1 MSSSVTSRRA
11 RSNST
16 KSVSERASGGA
27 TVTEEPG
34 ELRAQQR
41 GESREVV
48 RGVAI
53 LVLFVLVNVA
63 LLFGTYTVADRMPS
77 ALPSNADASVF
88 SEARAKAH
96 LLGLARVARRSWAG
110 TKANDA
116 AADYIAREMRVFE
129 ENGVGVRVEVDVQQ
143 VSGVTEFDIAGAHM
157 TNVYNNLTNVVV
169 RLRFGDRA
177 VADPPAIL
185 VNSHFDT
192 PLASDGAV
200 DARAPISSMMETIRA
215 LLHSTPAQLAAL
227 ARRPVAAI
235 FLFNGGE
242 EILQMASTGFVEQHR
257 WAKTVRTVLNCDAVG
272 VRGGAVLFQSG
283 GMPYLRA
290 YAASVPHPFGTS
302 LAVDIFASGLVQSD
316 TDYRVFVKH
325 GGVSGVDLA
334 IYRESHAYHTHI
346 DTVERLQE
354 GLLQHEGDNMLAYL
368 RHVLTGDLLF
378 EDLSGPQQAGVYFD
392 VLQFF
397 FVLYSK
403 TTATLINAVVGAAL
417 FVLVRRDLA
426 RLGVPLRA
434 AAYNAF
440 AVTALGYG
448 AVVAVGVVLNF
459 AAPFMWYAR
468 MSLLVPFFSLPV
480 FLVAIVYAA
489 RRARRATLS
498 LRELER
504 LVYSE
509 AQLVHLF
516 SLALMT
522 AARLGSAYLV
532 MLLCVGHL
540 VAHGIMALSPRHSLL
555 SPLVYLVHALA
566 IALAIEPVMTGV
578 LELFVPLM
586 GRLGPVP
593 ADILVAVVV
602 GLMSHGVM
610 FMTPVLAVRIGRAR
624 RVALLAFS
632 ALFLLVMGA
641 SLVLY
646 RDVPFTPDRPRR
658 VYMQHA
664 VRAQPFVDGES
675 AMNERPHFF
684 VAVCDN
690 GPQLPMLR
698 EIIANAQ
705 ALPTTSRLRR
715 LAGNSSLFTSTD
727 PRVVFKPWTQ
737 PLDFDA
743 VYPFNFFLTGVVVDG
758 TPISVPA
765 PRFALRRAEFD
776 AARNERHIV
785 VSVDY
790 HEHEAMTFRF
800 RGDLL
805 RWAVWDHLPTQT
817 RGWYVGRC
825 VAGRTGSKTFELD
838 LTFRGNQSVPFQF
851 AGMRFQVNENFAEF
865 VELFPDYVGVGAF
878 TTATT
883 SHLV

>member
-1 MSSSVTSRRA
+1 MTTRRA
-11 RSNST
+11 RSSSKKLN
-16 KSVSERASGGA
+16 EAIGA

-34 ELRAQQR
+34 TVKENSIAERNDI
-41 GESREVV
+41 V
-48 RGVAI
+48 RGALI
-53 LVLFVLVNVA
+53 LVLFVVVNVA
-63 LLFGTYTVADRMPS
+63 LLFATYSVADRMPTP
-77 ALPSNADASVF
+77 LNLNADANVF
-88 SEARAKAH
+88 SEARAKSH
-96 LLGLARVARRSWAG
+96 LLGLARVARQSWAG

-116 AADYIAREMRVFE
+116 AAEYIETEMRKLAVKE
-129 ENGVGVRVEVDVQQ
+129 MESATDVRVEVDVQH
-143 VSGVTEFDIAGAHM
+143 VSGVTEFDIAGSHM
-157 TNVYNNLTNVVV
+157 TNVFNNLTNVVV
-169 RLRFGDRA
+169 RLRFGDRS

-185 VNSHFDT
+185 INSHFDT

-215 LLHSTPAQLAAL
+215 LLHSTPDQFAAL
-227 ARRPVAAI
+227 RRRSVAAI

-242 EILQMASTGFVEQHR
+242 EILQMASTGFVTQHR
-257 WAKTVRTVLNCDAVG
+257 WAKTIRTVLNCDAVG

-334 IYRESHAYHTHI
+334 IYRESHAYHTHV
-346 DTVERLQE
+346 DTVERLQD
-354 GLLQHEGDNMLAYL
+354 GLLQHEGDNMLAYV
-368 RHVLTGDLLF
+368 RYVLTGDLLYQ
-378 EDLSGPQQAGVYFD
+378 DLSGPQASGVYFD

-403 TTATLINAVVGAAL
+403 TTATLINAVVFIAL

-426 RLGVPLRA
+426 RLAVPLRT

-440 AVTALGYG
+440 VVSALGYV
-448 AVVAVGVVLNF
+448 AVIAVGVVLNF
-459 AAPFMWYAR
+459 AAPFMWYAH
-468 MSLLVPFFSLPV
+468 MSLLMPFFTLPV
-480 FLVAIVYAA
+480 FLVAIVYIS
-489 RRARRATLS
+489 RRARHAPQS
-498 LRELER
+498 LRDLER
-504 LVYSE
+504 LVYCE
-509 AQLVHLF
+509 TQLMHLWT
-516 SLALMT
+516 LAIMT
-522 AARLGSAYLV
+522 ALRLGSAYLL

-540 VAHGIMALSPRHSLL
+540 VAHGIMAFSTSNGLL
-555 SPLVYLVHALA
+555 SPLVYLVHAIA

-602 GLMSHGVM
+602 GLMSQGVM

-624 RVALLAFS
+624 RVALYAFT
-632 ALFLLVMGA
+632 ALFLVVLGA
-641 SLVLY
+641 SLVQL

-658 VYMQHA
+658 VYLQHA
-664 VRAQPFVDGES
+664 VRAQPFVDGPS
-675 AMNERPHFF
+675 MINERPHFF

-705 ALPTTSRLRR
+705 SLPTTSRLRR
-715 LAGNSSLFTSTD
+715 FAGNSTLFTSTD

-765 PRFALRRAEFD
+765 PQFELVKAEFD

-785 VSVDY
+785 VNIDY

-800 RGDLL
+800 RGDLV
-805 RWAVWDHLPTQT
+805 RWTIWDQLPTQT

-825 VAGRTGSKTFELD
+825 VAGRTGSKRFELD
-838 LTFRGNQSVPFQF
+838 LTFRGNASVPFQF
-851 AGMRFQVNENFAEF
+851 AGMRFNVNENFAEF

-878 TTATT
+878 TTVTT